1 MQGIVAMNAVAS
13 LAATKP
19 GAWAFVE
26 ELWRTPVPTGK
37 YRQVP
42 NRPPQTNAAIRFVP
56 SGSVG
61 LLLQSSLVLDC

>member
-1 MQGIVAMNAVAS
+1 MNAVAS

-42 NRPPQTNAAIRFVP
+42 NRPPLPTLRSDSFRLVRAE
-56 SGSVG
+56 
-61 LLLQSSLVLDC
+61 LLILCC